1 MSVARRST
9 RHTGIVCAALLV
21 AVAAAVVASL
31 FVGSR
36 AVPANEVLLVLR
48 GAGTAEIRGIVWDL
62 RVPRT
67 LIAFAVGA
75 SLALAGALA
84 QAWTRNPLADPG
96 FIGITA
102 GASCAM
108 AIGAV
113 LGVSATVTG
122 SLTFAFGGAAA
133 ATGVVMLIARRSL
146 SPLTLILAGVGVDAA
161 LRSVATLLGLFD
173 TEVFDSMRH
182 WVVGSTFGRGYAEA
196 AVAWV
201 GCAVGGVCA
210 LFAARPLDLLA
221 MGRDTS
227 LALGGSERRAHV
239 GAAAGIVLLAGS
251 ATAAAGPVAFVGFA
265 APHIMRRL
273 VGPQL
278 TVLLVPAAL
287 FGGTIVLLA
296 DVLGRLVLSPGEL
309 EMSIVIAFIGAPL
322 LIAAVH
328 RGEGANKT
336 VI

>member
-102 GASCAM
+102 GASCAEH
-108 AIGAV
+108 AQP
-113 LGVSATVTG
+113 SDH
-122 SLTFAFGGAAA
+122 S
-133 ATGVVMLIARRSL
+133 
-146 SPLTLILAGVGVDAA
+146 VG
-161 LRSVATLLGLFD
+161 
-173 TEVFDSMRH
+173 
-182 WVVGSTFGRGYAEA
+182 
-196 AVAWV
+196 
-201 GCAVGGVCA
+201 
-210 LFAARPLDLLA
+210 
-221 MGRDTS
+221 
-227 LALGGSERRAHV
+227 
-239 GAAAGIVLLAGS
+239 
-251 ATAAAGPVAFVGFA
+251 
-265 APHIMRRL
+265 
-273 VGPQL
+273 
-278 TVLLVPAAL
+278 
-287 FGGTIVLLA
+287 
-296 DVLGRLVLSPGEL
+296 
-309 EMSIVIAFIGAPL
+309 
-322 LIAAVH
+322 H
-328 RGEGANKT
+328 R
-336 VI
+336 

>member
-161 LRSVATLLGLFD
+161 LRSVLAGLNPRGLSLGD
-173 TEVFDSMRH
+173 
-182 WVVGSTFGRGYAEA
+182 VVG
-196 AVAWV
+196 
-201 GCAVGGVCA
+201 
-210 LFAARPLDLLA
+210 LFAASRGLDDAATDELAHLL
-221 MGRDTS
+221 
-227 LALGGSERRAHV
+227 
-239 GAAAGIVLLAGS
+239 GAADTPRES
-251 ATAAAGPVAFVGFA
+251 
-265 APHIMRRL
+265 
-273 VGPQL
+273 
-278 TVLLVPAAL
+278 PA
-287 FGGTIVLLA
+287 
-296 DVLGRLVLSPGEL
+296 DSPGKPKA
-309 EMSIVIAFIGAPL
+309 SS
-322 LIAAVH
+322 
-328 RGEGANKT
+328 
-336 VI
+336 

>member
-1 MSVARRST
+1 
-9 RHTGIVCAALLV
+9 
-21 AVAAAVVASL
+21 
-31 FVGSR
+31 
-36 AVPANEVLLVLR
+36 
-48 GAGTAEIRGIVWDL
+48 
-62 RVPRT
+62 
-67 LIAFAVGA
+67 
-75 SLALAGALA
+75 
-84 QAWTRNPLADPG
+84 
-96 FIGITA
+96 
-102 GASCAM
+102 
-108 AIGAV
+108 
-113 LGVSATVTG
+113 
-122 SLTFAFGGAAA
+122 
-133 ATGVVMLIARRSL
+133 
-146 SPLTLILAGVGVDAA
+146 
-161 LRSVATLLGLFD
+161 
-173 TEVFDSMRH
+173 
-182 WVVGSTFGRGYAEA
+182 
-196 AVAWV
+196 
-201 GCAVGGVCA
+201 
-210 LFAARPLDLLA
+210 